1 MPVVF
6 PDFQK
11 ANNTIVLIP
20 DRWKLTSWNFARKL
34 PEIIDTIEAISEKE
48 QQPILV
54 YAPSKA
60 KAAVIRQKVEE
71 RGIPD
76 IKVDYYR
83 SSLSMGVESKYRIC
97 IAIGMAETPS
107 NCCDS
112 MAVGNNEYDMWFDSG
127 CIRLQGVHADTW
139 QAINRVKDPSGKVP
153 SKVYM
158 IGCRVEQL
166 RELSKWGIIGV

>member
-1 MPVVF
+1 M
-6 PDFQK
+6 K
-11 ANNTIVLIP
+11 
-20 DRWKLTSWNFARKL
+20 NFARKL

-71 RGIPD
+71 RGIQD

-83 SSLSMGVESKYRIC
+83 SSLSMGVESKYRVC
-97 IAIGMAETPS
+97 VAVGMAETPS
-107 NCCDS
+107 NSCDS
-112 MAVGNNEYDMWFDSG
+112 MAIGKCGEDMWFDSG

-166 RELSKWGIIGV
+166 RELSKWGNNRRIIVDDIDFKAGSDGQLIYTRI